1 MRPLAAV
8 VGALC
13 AAAVASFV
21 VDRLRLW
28 GES

>member
-8 VGALC
+8 LGALC
-13 AAAVASFV
+13 AAALTSFV